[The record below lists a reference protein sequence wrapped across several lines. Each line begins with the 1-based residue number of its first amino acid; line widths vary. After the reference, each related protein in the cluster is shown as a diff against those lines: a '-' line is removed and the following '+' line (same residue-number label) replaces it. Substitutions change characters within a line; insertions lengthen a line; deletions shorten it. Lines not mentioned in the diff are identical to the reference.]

1 MVPKT
6 RVTLIGLGTM
16 GTGMAGRL
24 IAAGFPLTVF
34 NRNASKAEALVK
46 AGATLAASPRDAA
59 AGADVVLSM
68 LSDDDAARQVWL
80 GEHGVISGAK
90 RGAILIECSTV
101 SPGWIRELAA
111 AAATAGCELLDAPV
125 TGSKPQA
132 AAGQLVFLAGG
143 SAAALDTARP
153 VLAAMSK
160 DIIHLGPTG
169 SGAMM
174 KLINNFVCGVQVTA
188 LAEAIAFIERTDLD
202 PAKAVA
208 VLTEGAPGSPMVKT
222 LSGRMTARDYTPNF
236 MLKLLTKDVTYAIAE
251 ARKLAI
257 PLATAEATVGVLKTA
272 IDAGHGEQDM
282 ASVIEPLR
290 RG

>member
-80 GEHGVISGAK
+80 GDHGVISGAK